1 MWRIPCLVRGPN
13 APLLT
18 EGMTVPLPGHIADS
32 TISSQAP
39 TGSPVPVDYQGL
51 SIEWSMVEHW
61 FGTSAATVIVPFVNL
76 LTSLRRTD
84 TSGVLRIGGNSQDGY
99 VWNPSGSTTG
109 NKLFSGTV
117 TPGMVD
123 AIFEVARRAG
133 WRVIFGLN
141 LAGDNPTLAAALAQ
155 YVRGVDTTGQL
166 LGFELGNEPN
176 GYLKTVDAYMERIG
190 RYVAA
195 LDASPATVGVP
206 ITGPAISEN
215 ADVAYAAA
223 LWNAYSAR
231 MAFAT
236 WHDYAN
242 SPNLASLLTTAKIDE
257 LGQRITAM
265 DGAVG
270 VGHSRMGEGN
280 STGSGGIDGVSNVAG
295 AGCWLIDAML
305 SAAFRGEAGWNT
317 HSWDGYYY
325 PAEARTC
332 WYTPFVVRNGQVSP
346 RPPFYAMAL
355 FKFAPGRRFVGV
367 QTSNATGQLVRT
379 WALRDPSGR
388 TYAFVINKGGAG
400 KAGTVGVTG
409 PRTGTAFLNLL
420 ASGGCSGKDPL
431 IEGARLPGNG
441 TYTWTGRAIAPVSGT
456 TRFQFTL
463 PECSIALV
471 SLP

>member
-1 MWRIPCLVRGPN
+1 
-13 APLLT
+13 
-18 EGMTVPLPGHIADS
+18 VPLPGHIADS
-32 TISSQAP
+32 TISSQP
-39 TGSPVPVDYQGL
+39 PGGSPVPADYQGL

-61 FGTSAATVIVPFVNL
+61 FGTSAATVVVPFVNL
-76 LTSLRRTD
+76 LRSLRRDD
-84 TSGVLRIGGNSQDGY
+84 TTGVLRIGGNSQDGY
-99 VWNPSGSTTG
+99 LWNPSGSTAG
-109 NKLFSGTV
+109 NQLFAGTI

-123 AIFEVARRAG
+123 AVFEVARRAG

-141 LAGDNPTLAAALAQ
+141 LAADNPALASALAQ

-166 LGFELGNEPN
+166 LAFELGNEPN
-176 GYLKTVDAYMERIG
+176 GYLTTTGAYMERIG

-195 LDASPATVGVP
+195 LDASPLTVGVP

-223 LWNAYSAR
+223 LWGAYSTR
-231 MAFAT
+231 MPLVT

-242 SPNLASLLTTAKIDE
+242 SPDLGSLLATVKIDQ

-270 VGHSRMGEGN
+270 AGNSRMDEGN
-280 STGSGGIDGVSNVAG
+280 SVGSGGIDGVSNVSG

-305 SAAFRGEAGWNT
+305 AAASRGQRGWNT
-317 HSWDGYYY
+317 HSWDGIDY
-325 PAEARTC
+325 PAEGRTC

-388 TYAFVINKGGAG
+388 TYAFVINKGGTG

-409 PRTGTAFLNLL
+409 PRAGTAFLNVL
-420 ASGGCSGKDPL
+420 ASGGCRGKDPT
-431 IEGARLPGNG
+431 IEGVRLPANG
-441 TYTWTGRAIAPVSGT
+441 TYSWTGRALGPVSGT
-456 TRFQFTL
+456 RFDFTL
-463 PECSIALV
+463 PECSIALL

>member
-1 MWRIPCLVRGPN
+1 
-13 APLLT
+13 
-18 EGMTVPLPGHIADS
+18 MTVPLPGHIADS
-32 TISSQAP
+32 AISSQAP
-39 TGSPVPVDYQGL
+39 TGSPVPITYQGL

-99 VWNPSGSTTG
+99 VWNPSGSTAG
-109 NKLFSGTV
+109 NQLFSGTI

-123 AIFEVARRAG
+123 ALFEVARRVG

-141 LAGDNPTLAAALAQ
+141 LASDNPTLAAALAQ
-155 YVRGVDTTGQL
+155 YVRGADTTGQL

-176 GYLKTVDAYMERIG
+176 GYLTTVDAYMERIG

-231 MAFAT
+231 MPFAT

-270 VGHSRMGEGN
+270 VGHSRMDEGN
-280 STGSGGIDGVSNVAG
+280 SVGSGGIDGVSNVAG

-317 HSWDGYYY
+317 HSWDGFYY
-325 PAEARTC
+325 PAEGRTC

-367 QTSNATGQLVRT
+367 QTSNASGQLVRT

-400 KAGTVGVTG
+400 KAGTVGLTG

-431 IEGARLPGNG
+431 IEGARLPANG

-456 TRFQFTL
+456 TRFEFTL
-463 PECSIALV
+463 PECSVALV

>member
-1 MWRIPCLVRGPN
+1 
-13 APLLT
+13 
-18 EGMTVPLPGHIADS
+18 VPLPGHIADS
-32 TISSQAP
+32 AISVQPPA
-39 TGSPVPVDYQGL
+39 GSAVPADFQGL

-76 LTSLRRTD
+76 LRSLRRDD
-84 TSGVLRIGGNSQDGY
+84 TTGVLRIGGNSQDGY
-99 VWNPSGSTTG
+99 LWNPVGSTAG
-109 NKLFSGTV
+109 NRLFAGTI

-123 AIFEVARRAG
+123 AVFEVARRAG

-141 LAGDNPTLAAALAQ
+141 LAADNPTLAAALAQ
-155 YVRGVDTTGQL
+155 YVRGADPTGQL
-166 LGFELGNEPN
+166 LAFEVGNEPN
-176 GYLKTVDAYMERIG
+176 GYLTTTGVYLERIG

-195 LDASPATVGVP
+195 LDASPLTVGVP

-215 ADVAYAAA
+215 ADVAYAAT
-223 LWNAYSAR
+223 LWNSYFTR
-231 MAFAT
+231 MPVVT

-242 SPNLASLLTTAKIDE
+242 SPNLGSLLATVKIDQ

-270 VGHSRMGEGN
+270 MGKSRMGEGN
-280 STGSGGIDGVSNVAG
+280 SVGNGGIDGVSNVAG

-305 SAAFRGEAGWNT
+305 AAAARSQRGWNT
-317 HSWDGYYY
+317 HSWDGFYY
-325 PAEARTC
+325 PAEGRTS
-332 WYTPFVVRNGQVSP
+332 WYTPFVVRDGQVSP
-346 RPPFYAMAL
+346 RPSFYAMAL

-388 TYAFVINKGGAG
+388 TYAYVINKGGAG

-409 PRTGTAFLNLL
+409 PRAGTAFINVL

-431 IEGARLPGNG
+431 IEGVRLPANG
-441 TYTWTGRAIAPVSGT
+441 VYSWTGRALGPVSGT
-456 TRFQFTL
+456 TRFEFTL
-463 PECSIALV
+463 PECSIALL

>member
-1 MWRIPCLVRGPN
+1 M
-13 APLLT
+13 
-18 EGMTVPLPGHIADS
+18 PLPGHIADS
-32 TISSQAP
+32 TISTQPP
-39 TGSPVPVDYQGL
+39 TGSPVPTDYQGL

-61 FGTSAATVIVPFVNL
+61 FGTSAGTVIVPFVNV

-84 TSGVLRIGGNSQDGY
+84 TTGVLRIGGNSQDGY
-99 VWNPSGSTTG
+99 RWNPSGSTAG
-109 NKLFSGTV
+109 DQLFAGTI
-117 TPGMVD
+117 TPGLVD

-141 LAGDNPTLAAALAQ
+141 LRADDPATAAALAQ

-176 GYLKTVDAYMERIG
+176 GYLATTSAYMERIG

-195 LDASPATVGVP
+195 LDASPTTVGVP
-206 ITGPAISEN
+206 IIGPAISEN

-223 LWNAYSAR
+223 LWGTYSAR
-231 MAFAT
+231 MPVAT

-242 SPNLASLLTTAKIDE
+242 SPNLASLLTTTKITE

-270 VGHSRMGEGN
+270 VGKSRMDEGN
-280 STGSGGIDGVSNVAG
+280 SVGNGGLDGVSNVSG
-295 AGCWLIDAML
+295 TGCWLIDAML
-305 SAAFRGEAGWNT
+305 SAASRGQRGWNT
-317 HSWDGYYY
+317 HSWDGFYY
-325 PAEARTC
+325 PAEGRTC
-332 WYTPFVVRNGQVSP
+332 WYTPFVVRNGQISP

-379 WALRDPSGR
+379 WALRDAGGR
-388 TYAFVINKGGAG
+388 TYAFVINKGGTG

-409 PRTGTAFLNLL
+409 PRAGTAFLNLL
-420 ASGGCSGKDPL
+420 ASGGCSWKDPL
-431 IEGARLPGNG
+431 IEGARLPANG
-441 TYTWTGRAIAPVSGT
+441 TYTWTGRSIGPVSGT
-456 TRFQFTL
+456 TRFEFSL
-463 PECSIALV
+463 PECSIGLV

>member
-1 MWRIPCLVRGPN
+1 M
-13 APLLT
+13 
-18 EGMTVPLPGHIADS
+18 PLPGHIADS
-32 TISSQAP
+32 VISLQPPGGP
-39 TGSPVPVDYQGL
+39 TVPTDFPGL

-61 FGTSAATVIVPFVNL
+61 FGTSAATVIVPFINL
-76 LTSLRRTD
+76 LRSLRRDD
-84 TSGVLRIGGNSQDGY
+84 TTGVLRIGGNSQDGY
-99 VWNPSGSTTG
+99 LWDATGTTAG
-109 NKLFSGTV
+109 NQLFAGTI
-117 TPGMVD
+117 TRGMVD
-123 AIFEVARRAG
+123 AVFEVARRAG

-141 LAGDNPTLAAALAQ
+141 LRTDNPTLAAALAQ
-155 YVRGVDTTGQL
+155 YARGADPTGQL

-176 GYLKTVDAYMERIG
+176 GYLTTTAYLERIR

-195 LDASPATVGVP
+195 LDASPLTVGVP

-223 LWNAYSAR
+223 LWGAYSPR
-231 MAFAT
+231 MPFAT

-242 SPNLASLLTTAKIDE
+242 SPDLGSLLATLKIDQ

-270 VGHSRMGEGN
+270 VGNSRMGEGN
-280 STGSGGIDGVSNVAG
+280 SVGNGGIDGVSNVAG

-305 SAAFRGEAGWNT
+305 AAASRGQRGWNT
-317 HSWDGYYY
+317 HSWDGFYY
-325 PAEARTC
+325 PAEGRTS

-388 TYAFVINKGGAG
+388 TYAFVINKGGTG

-409 PRTGTAFLNLL
+409 PRAGTAFLNLL
-420 ASGGCSGKDPL
+420 ASGGCTGKDPL
-431 IEGARLPGNG
+431 IEGVRLPADGS
-441 TYTWTGRAIAPVSGT
+441 YSWTGRAFGPVAGT
-456 TRFQFTL
+456 TRFEFSL
-463 PECSIALV
+463 PECSIALL